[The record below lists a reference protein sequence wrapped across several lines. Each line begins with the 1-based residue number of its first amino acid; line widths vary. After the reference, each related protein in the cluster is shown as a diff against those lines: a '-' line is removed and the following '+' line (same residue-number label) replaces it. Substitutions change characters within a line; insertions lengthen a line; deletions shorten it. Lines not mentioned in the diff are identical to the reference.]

1 MRLQEEERGWPV
13 RVHLSHRGE
22 QREALGLPL
31 GEGSRKNLGGVWRQE
46 RSMPGGEQSS
56 FQTTVRTKV
65 YKRVA
70 YLGDNK
76 PVALAQDRFL

>member
-1 MRLQEEERGWPV
+1 
-13 RVHLSHRGE
+13 
-22 QREALGLPL
+22 
-31 GEGSRKNLGGVWRQE
+31 
-46 RSMPGGEQSS
+46 MPGGEQSS